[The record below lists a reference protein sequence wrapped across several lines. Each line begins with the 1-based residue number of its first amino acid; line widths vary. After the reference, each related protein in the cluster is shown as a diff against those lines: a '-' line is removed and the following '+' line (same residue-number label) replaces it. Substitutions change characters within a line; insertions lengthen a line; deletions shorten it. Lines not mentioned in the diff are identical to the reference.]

1 MVYTMTHKEIAEEL
15 AGQVAGTFDFETL
28 LQTAYEV
35 LKEEYEDSTEQELLE
50 KVEEHKEYLGTTQV
64 DDLLSAARKNVALLE
79 DWYKVEV

>member
-1 MVYTMTHKEIAEEL
+1 MTHKEIAKEL